1 MVKHSLLPDQQIENP
16 PKRPKSAEG
25 KTSANEQVQ
34 QCPYCNYSSK
44 DANRMQ
50 LHVMSQHS
58 MQPVIRCPLC
68 QDVLSNKIHLQ
79 LHLTHLHS
87 VAPDCVEKLILTV
100 VGPDTA
106 TPNNVMH
113 PQTGQDKGLSLMD
126 SSTSL
131 TDGSGKSQGNN
142 LKDEL
147 TTQDKNELDLQG
159 EELKPPKEA
168 SEAPGWKRAS
178 GLGQDSKS
186 PDTLQDHLSELQRLQ
201 QQQQQLSVSDR
212 HVYKYRCNHCSL
224 AFKTMQKLQ
233 IHSQYHAIRAATMC
247 SLCQRSFRTF
257 LALRKHLENGHPE
270 LSEAEVQQLI
280 GNLPLNGDITE
291 SEARALE
298 EAQAFEHDLDKDD
311 EMDQEEKPSP
321 TGSDSSSLID
331 EMGAEPK
338 RTLPFR
344 KGPNF
349 TMEKFLDPSR
359 PYKCTVCKESFTQKN
374 ILLVHYNSVSHL
386 HKLKKVLQEASS
398 PVPQETS
405 NSIDNK
411 PFKCNICNVAYSQSS
426 TLEIHM
432 RSVLHQTKARTAKT
446 EISSSS
452 TGNSGPVP
460 AKSPAPSTQGNNSN
474 SDTAR
479 SRTPSANKEN
489 TVEPKEASSS
499 NNTKQTTTTDHVSAQ
514 ASSHQSAQSSAQMQ
528 LQLQHELQQQA
539 AFFQPQFLNPAFFPH
554 FPMTPEALLQF
565 QQPQFLFPFYIPG
578 AEFNLSPELALHSG
592 SSFWNAW
599 PYWIIPR
606 GPQATDATAAS
617 AAAGSGP
624 ATGSAAT
631 ATSLSDTVTNSA
643 TEKPA
648 TAEPQNQNGVQH
660 CVSFRNSDVTR
671 GRGPPRKTR
680 KQSKDGKSR

>member
-1 MVKHSLLPDQQIENP
+1 M
-16 PKRPKSAEG
+16 
-25 KTSANEQVQ
+25 
-34 QCPYCNYSSK
+34 
-44 DANRMQ
+44 
-50 LHVMSQHS
+50 
-58 MQPVIRCPLC
+58 
-68 QDVLSNKIHLQ
+68 
-79 LHLTHLHS
+79 
-87 VAPDCVEKLILTV
+87 
-100 VGPDTA
+100 
-106 TPNNVMH
+106 
-113 PQTGQDKGLSLMD
+113 
-126 SSTSL
+126 
-131 TDGSGKSQGNN
+131 
-142 LKDEL
+142 
-147 TTQDKNELDLQG
+147 
-159 EELKPPKEA
+159 
-168 SEAPGWKRAS
+168 
-178 GLGQDSKS
+178 LGHDSKS

-270 LSEAEVQQLI
+270 LSESEVQQLI

-321 TGSDSSSLID
+321 TGSDSSSLLD
-331 EMGAEPK
+331 DMGAEPK

-432 RSVLHQTKARTAKT
+432 RGKVVC
-446 EISSSS
+446 E
-452 TGNSGPVP
+452 P
-460 AKSPAPSTQGNNSN
+460 AIY
-474 SDTAR
+474 
-479 SRTPSANKEN
+479 
-489 TVEPKEASSS
+489 
-499 NNTKQTTTTDHVSAQ
+499 
-514 ASSHQSAQSSAQMQ
+514 
-528 LQLQHELQQQA
+528 
-539 AFFQPQFLNPAFFPH
+539 LN
-554 FPMTPEALLQF
+554 
-565 QQPQFLFPFYIPG
+565 
-578 AEFNLSPELALHSG
+578 
-592 SSFWNAW
+592 
-599 PYWIIPR
+599 
-606 GPQATDATAAS
+606 
-617 AAAGSGP
+617 
-624 ATGSAAT
+624 
-631 ATSLSDTVTNSA
+631 
-643 TEKPA
+643 
-648 TAEPQNQNGVQH
+648 
-660 CVSFRNSDVTR
+660 
-671 GRGPPRKTR
+671 
-680 KQSKDGKSR
+680 QSKLQKLIKKNLTLK